1 MEKVIKLIAVRDE
14 YEINRVTEDAL
25 SVEEVINLL
34 SHYPKD
40 AKMVM
45 SFDNGYMFG
54 AVRESIFREVTIET
68 REEEEMRN
76 ALLECEDEIYSME
89 YDEYC
94 GDTDMEE
101 KLSKILGTEVRCYDR
116 GIDNALD
123 SEDDNYLMKSCFECK
138 AFGKDITIR
147 MYYGD
152 VTEIISCIQIDY

>member
-34 SHYPKD
+34 SNYPKD

-54 AVRESIFREVTIET
+54 AVREGIFREVTIET
-68 REEEEMRN
+68 REDEEMRN
-76 ALLECEDEIYSME
+76 GLLECEDEIYSME

-123 SEDDNYLMKSCFECK
+123 SADDNYLIKSCFKCK

-152 VTEIISCIQIDY
+152 VTEIISCVSIDY

>member
-1 MEKVIKLIAVRDE
+1 MQIVRVNAVRDDYDVRE
-14 YEINRVTEDAL
+14 CLNDAM
-25 SVEEVINLL
+25 SVEQVIEQL
-34 SHYPKD
+34 SRCPKD
-40 AKMVM
+40 AKVVM

-54 AVRESIFREVTIET
+54 AVREGIFREVTIET
-68 REEEEMRN
+68 RGEEEMRN
-76 ALLECEDEIYSME
+76 ALLECEDDIYSME

-101 KLSKILGTEVRCYDR
+101 KLSKILGAKVRCYDR
-116 GIDNALD
+116 CIDNALD

>member
-34 SHYPKD
+34 SNYPKD

-54 AVRESIFREVTIET
+54 AVREGIFREVTIET
-68 REEEEMRN
+68 REEEEMRI

-116 GIDNALD
+116 GIDKALD
-123 SEDDNYLMKSCFECK
+123 SEDDNYLIKSCFKCK

-147 MYYGD
+147 MYYRD

>member
-34 SHYPKD
+34 SNYPKD

-54 AVRESIFREVTIET
+54 AVREGIFREVTIET

-123 SEDDNYLMKSCFECK
+123 SADDNYLIKSCFKCK

-152 VTEIISCIQIDY
+152 VTEIISCVSIDY